1 MKNNCSFKEHK
12 ETEAISY
19 CFKCQIYLCNKCIIQ
34 HKGWFNNHHI
44 ENIDK
49 IKNEIFTGF
58 CQEKNH
64 DNELNYFC
72 KSHNEL
78 CCALCICKI
87 KGKGNGEHKDCD
99 ICFIE
104 DIKEEKKSKLKNNIK
119 SLEELSNN
127 IEANIKDLKTIF
139 EEVNKNKEKLKLN
152 IQKIFTK
159 IRNELNNREDI
170 LLLEIDKY
178 FDDNYCNEEIIKLS
192 EKLPKRI
199 KDSLDKGKSIENKWN
214 DENELKDIIY
224 DCLNIENN
232 IKDIN
237 SINKSIKQSKE
248 KDKINIQLFPNEKS
262 IDIIINEIKNFGCLF
277 ESFILKNEVDFI
289 KFSELCDIKM
299 NNIKLLYRSTRDGF
313 DYLNIVNKINNKS
326 NLIFLYKT
334 ENDKI
339 FGAYIKTKLENINLN
354 GSRKYYKDEN
364 AFSFSLNNN
373 KKYKILQPSNA
384 IGFDS
389 TYYIFIGNNN
399 YGNGFYYYKNIIY
412 DQDLINCS
420 KIYDFSK
427 NSELTEGHG
436 KLVELEI
443 FEINNS

>member
-34 HKGWFNNHHI
+34 HKGWFDNHHI

-49 IKNEIFTGF
+49 MKNEKFTGF

-139 EEVNKNKEKLKLN
+139 EEVNNNKEKLKLN

-214 DENELKDIIY
+214 DDNELKDIIY

-248 KDKINIQLFPNEKS
+248 KDKINNQILC
-262 IDIIINEIKNFGCLF
+262 IK
-277 ESFILKNEVDFI
+277 
-289 KFSELCDIKM
+289 
-299 NNIKLLYRSTRDGF
+299 
-313 DYLNIVNKINNKS
+313 
-326 NLIFLYKT
+326 
-334 ENDKI
+334 
-339 FGAYIKTKLENINLN
+339 
-354 GSRKYYKDEN
+354 
-364 AFSFSLNNN
+364 
-373 KKYKILQPSNA
+373 
-384 IGFDS
+384 
-389 TYYIFIGNNN
+389 
-399 YGNGFYYYKNIIY
+399 
-412 DQDLINCS
+412 
-420 KIYDFSK
+420 
-427 NSELTEGHG
+427 
-436 KLVELEI
+436 
-443 FEINNS
+443 